1 MDFIVN
7 NYKLLPALVSILQTR
22 NLTDSA
28 RELNVTQSAMSK
40 TLGLIRE
47 SFHDPILI
55 RQGNRFLLTQRAQV
69 LKDQLPT
76 LISQLDDLYLPM
88 DVSPRQCKRKFNFA
102 FSSFVAKSV
111 LPMICSGIEK
121 AAPLVS
127 IESSLWQ
134 TEKLTDL
141 GDTDVDLVA
150 TIADEI
156 PENLYGKLMAEDQY
170 VLLFNKNHALVNKK
184 ITLESYLSAKHI
196 LVSGVVDKSR
206 QADDA
211 LKLSGNQ
218 RYIFATVPSFH
229 AAFDILINTQ
239 TIITAPLHIANKYV
253 QKFDLAI
260 RPLPKQLPPHQYY
273 LLWHAKHQQDPE
285 HKWFR
290 ELCFPILQSYLQQQ
304 ITQGLTQLALID
316 DY

>member
-1 MDFIVN
+1 MN

-55 RQGNRFLLTQRAQV
+55 REGNRFLLTQRAQV
-69 LKDQLPT
+69 LKAQLPI
-76 LISQLDDLYLPM
+76 LLSQLDNLYQPM
-88 DVSPRQCKRKFNFA
+88 DLNPMQCKRKFNFA
-102 FSSFVAKSV
+102 FSSFVARSV
-111 LPMICSGIEK
+111 LPMVCSAVEK
-121 AAPLVS
+121 AAPLAS
-127 IESSLWQ
+127 IESTLWQ
-134 TEKLTDL
+134 TERLTDL
-141 GDTDVDLVA
+141 GESNVDLVA

-170 VLLFNKNHALVNKK
+170 VLLFNKNHVLVTEKV
-184 ITLESYLSAKHI
+184 TLESYLSAKHI
-196 LVSGVVDKSR
+196 LVSGVVDKTR
-206 QADDA
+206 QADEVI
-211 LKLSGNQ
+211 KLTGNRRQ
-218 RYIFATVPSFH
+218 IFVTVSSFH
-229 AAFDILINTQ
+229 AAFEILSDTQ
-239 TIITAPLHIANKYV
+239 TVITAPLHIASKYV

-260 RPLPKQLPPHQYY
+260 RPLPKKLSPHQYY

-290 ELCFPILQSYLQQQ
+290 ELCFPILQRYLQQQ
-304 ITQGLTQLALID
+304 ITQGLTQLINIEEH
-316 DY
+316 